1 MMLFVKMTRKSF
13 HLVLK
18 GPHVIVDK
26 LLEHIANLNMDGL
39 FTFPLQNNPSTLL
52 VHLMICSCLAEMNM
66 TIKSGENAAESRQ
79 IDAGTRLSID
89 VASGKKRRI
98 GDANGEE
105 SDGDDAAPPT
115 NDIYRQRQQKKVAR

>member
-1 MMLFVKMTRKSF
+1 
-13 HLVLK
+13 
-18 GPHVIVDK
+18 
-26 LLEHIANLNMDGL
+26 
-39 FTFPLQNNPSTLL
+39 
-52 VHLMICSCLAEMNM
+52 M

>member
-1 MMLFVKMTRKSF
+1 MLFVKMTRKSVR
-13 HLVLK
+13 LVLK

-26 LLEHIANLNMDGL
+26 LLEHIANLNMDGSFTFLLRIIPHLL
-39 FTFPLQNNPSTLL
+39 FTS
-52 VHLMICSCLAEMNM
+52 CSCLAEMNM